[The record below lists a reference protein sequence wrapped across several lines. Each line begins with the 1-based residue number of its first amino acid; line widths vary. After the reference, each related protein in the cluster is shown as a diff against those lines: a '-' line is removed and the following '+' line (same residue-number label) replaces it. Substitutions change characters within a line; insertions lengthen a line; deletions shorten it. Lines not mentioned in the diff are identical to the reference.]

1 MLSKNEPNC
10 RSETTYTVYFEKVL
24 QTVSSAKERL
34 EDLPPSAKLVY
45 KTLDYEGEL
54 TRQEL
59 AENTF
64 LPPRTVD
71 SALDQLRDTDLVKRD
86 VDMQDARRY
95 RYHLTDA

>member
-1 MLSKNEPNC
+1 M
-10 RSETTYTVYFEKVL
+10 
-24 QTVSSAKERL
+24 SSADAPERL
-34 EDLPPSAKLVY
+34 RDLPPSAKLVY

>member
-1 MLSKNEPNC
+1 MSGKTDAP
-10 RSETTYTVYFEKVL
+10 
-24 QTVSSAKERL
+24 ERL
-34 EDLPPSAKLVY
+34 WDLPPSAKLVY

-59 AENTF
+59 AEDTF

-71 SALDQLRDTDLVKRD
+71 SALDQLRDVALVERD

-95 RYHLTDA
+95 QYYLTDD